1 LVFFFMAEP
10 IVQFAKSDATHNS
23 WQLAA
28 SRYWRECTPFG
39 NRVRRHRRQ
48 RDHTGGGSRVDSI
61 RVAMG
66 WVP

>member
-1 LVFFFMAEP
+1 MAEP
-10 IVQFAKSDATHNS
+10 MVQFARPDATDNS

-48 RDHTGGGSRVDSI
+48 RDHTGQRQSCVDSI
-61 RVAMG
+61 EMNR
-66 WVP
+66 